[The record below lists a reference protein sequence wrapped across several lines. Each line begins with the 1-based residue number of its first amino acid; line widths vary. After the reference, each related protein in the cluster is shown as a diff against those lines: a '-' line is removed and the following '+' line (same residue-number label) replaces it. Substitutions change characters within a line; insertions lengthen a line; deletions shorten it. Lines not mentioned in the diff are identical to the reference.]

1 MPALVRY
8 EHARALVEQCVKIDE
23 AKEIMDQAA
32 ALQAYARQ
40 RNDKDLENWVAEI
53 KCRAAVQIGRLSR
66 EIPKA
71 SGSRP
76 GKRGGKAL
84 PDNGQTKMEAIDR
97 AGLSHSAVQ
106 RAEELAEA
114 IDTAPTK
121 AEQYYE
127 QAKSTGGTV
136 TLGGLR
142 NALKGDRR
150 KERES
155 ALAAKTEAASK
166 TLGRK
171 LYPVIYADPPWQFGT
186 WSENG
191 KDRSAENHY
200 PTMTLDKLKAMPVPA
215 AADCVLFLW
224 ATVPML
230 PQALEVMAAWGFTYK
245 SHCVWVK
252 DRAGTGYWFRNKHEL
267 LLVGTRGNIPAP
279 APGEQMD
286 SVIAC
291 AARRHS
297 EKPAAFAELID
308 GYFPTLEGIELFARG
323 PRLGWDTWGAESDTE
338 TQGD

>member
-40 RNDKDLENWVAEI
+40 RNDKELENWVAEI

-84 PDNGQTKMEAIDR
+84 PDSGQTKMEAIGR
-97 AGLSHSAVQ
+97 AGLTHSAVQ

-155 ALAAKTEAASK
+155 ALAAKTEAQANQLRGVLNGIKAFGQLGAAELPTAAGLIEKLQIAVDGTKVVASFTHESK
-166 TLGRK
+166 TLLQTLQK
-171 LYPVIYADPPWQFGT
+171 LDE
-186 WSENG
+186 EN
-191 KDRSAENHY
+191 
-200 PTMTLDKLKAMPVPA
+200 KAKQKKA
-215 AADCVLFLW
+215 AGGL
-224 ATVPML
+224 
-230 PQALEVMAAWGFTYK
+230 
-245 SHCVWVK
+245 
-252 DRAGTGYWFRNKHEL
+252 
-267 LLVGTRGNIPAP
+267 
-279 APGEQMD
+279 
-286 SVIAC
+286 
-291 AARRHS
+291 
-297 EKPAAFAELID
+297 
-308 GYFPTLEGIELFARG
+308 
-323 PRLGWDTWGAESDTE
+323 
-338 TQGD
+338 